1 MDYLNTLHV
10 DHIVMETRNRPL
22 NELEVFK
29 DLRGEIG
36 RVQHKRVAL
45 FKLLNTN
52 HPKHRLRTYL

>member
-1 MDYLNTLHV
+1 LFLIIKCGSLEAIHLGIKM
-10 DHIVMETRNRPL
+10 MFGTRL
-22 NELEVFK
+22 MVL
-29 DLRGEIG
+29 IG